1 MISPQIRSALVI
13 AVHQGQVIAVLTSP
27 RSEDLVKVLNA
38 QVLIA
43 LRDNVVTITKL
54 FTISQAVSTWIH
66 VEHGHGSR
74 CTLKDKLDARSFQ
87 VCQVICAG
95 LIPFLAEI
103 PAEAVQ
109 VVESVLCMLLLSPF
123 LLPQPP
129 GSSATA

>member
-43 LRDNVVTITKL
+43 LRDNVVAITKL

-74 CTLKDKLDARSFQ
+74 CALKDKLDARCFQ
-87 VCQVICAG
+87 VCQVI
-95 LIPFLAEI
+95 
-103 PAEAVQ
+103 
-109 VVESVLCMLLLSPF
+109 
-123 LLPQPP
+123 
-129 GSSATA
+129 